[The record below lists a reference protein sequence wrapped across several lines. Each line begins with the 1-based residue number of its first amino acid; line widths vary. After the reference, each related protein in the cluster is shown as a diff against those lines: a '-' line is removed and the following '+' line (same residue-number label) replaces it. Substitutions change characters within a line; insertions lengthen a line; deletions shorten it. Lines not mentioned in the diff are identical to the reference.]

1 MGTPKAM
8 LDADGRT
15 FLERVIHALK
25 DGGCERVLVVVP
37 TPKGPVAAKAGEA
50 GATVVTNPSPE
61 EGPIGSLRAAL
72 RSLDPAVQGV
82 AFCPVD
88 HPLLQADT
96 VSRLLAEFHS
106 GESPLTLPLFDGRR
120 GHPVVFRRTLFDEL
134 LEDGLPEGA
143 KTVVYRHLEAA
154 ALVHIEDEGAVI
166 DIDDLTDYRRH
177 FPDAYRQRFQS
188 R

>member
-8 LDADGRT
+8 LDAGGRT
-15 FLERVIHALK
+15 FLERVIHALH
-25 DGGCERVLVVVP
+25 DGGCARILVALP

-50 GATVVTNPSPE
+50 GAVVVTNPSPE
-61 EGPIGSLRAAL
+61 DGPIGSLRAAL
-72 RSLDPAVQGV
+72 RSLDPSVEGV

-88 HPLLQADT
+88 YPLLQADT
-96 VSRLLAEFHS
+96 VCTLLAEFHS
-106 GESPLTLPLFDGRR
+106 NERSLTLPTFQGKR

-134 LEDGLPEGA
+134 LDDNLPQGA
-143 KTVVYRHLEAA
+143 KTVVYRHLDVA
-154 ALVHIEDEGAVI
+154 ALIPVEDQGTVI

-177 FPDAYRQRFQS
+177 FPDAYRQRFQA

>member
-15 FLERVIHALK
+15 FLERVIHALQE
-25 DGGCERVLVVVP
+25 GGCARVLVALP

-61 EGPIGSLRAAL
+61 DGPIGSLRAAL
-72 RSLDPAVQGV
+72 RSLEPSVEGV

-88 HPLLQADT
+88 YPLLQADT
-96 VSRLLAEFHS
+96 VRMLLAEYHS
-106 GESPLTLPLFDGRR
+106 NESPLTLPTFEGKR
-120 GHPVVFRRTLFDEL
+120 GHPVVFRRSLFDEL
-134 LEDGLPEGA
+134 LDEDLPEGA
-143 KTVVYRHLEAA
+143 KTVVHRHLDVA
-154 ALVHIEDEGAVI
+154 ALVAVEDGGAVI
-166 DIDDLTDYRRH
+166 DIDDLIDYRRH
-177 FPDAYRQRFQS
+177 FPNAYRQRFQA